1 MFNLRALIPVVLLG
15 ISFGVAALYSPPED
29 LMRGA
34 PLAVPP
40 PVEWY
45 LPPGTATVPFVL
57 LLEDPEVTGRGSPWI
72 GWLLRHGI
80 AVARVRG
87 EARTALEQA
96 RRLPQIDARHFAVIG
111 TGRQA
116 TMALNSAPAFAP
128 GPMPTAVFA
137 LAPRCLLPCASAYPA
152 DGPTQVH
159 VLRGHGEDALAIE
172 IARSTVLATLVL
184 AWQIDN

>member
-1 MFNLRALIPVVLLG
+1 MLNLRALIPLALLVL
-15 ISFGVAALYSPPED
+15 SFGVAALYSPPED

-34 PLAVPP
+34 PLAAPP

-45 LPPGTATVPFVL
+45 LPPGTSTVPFVL
-57 LLEDPEVTGRGSPWI
+57 LLEDPDVTGRSSPWTD
-72 GWLLRHGI
+72 WLLRHGI
-80 AVARVRG
+80 AVARARG
-87 EARTALEQA
+87 ETQTALEQA
-96 RRLPQIDARHFAVIG
+96 RRLPRIDARHFAVIG
-111 TGRQA
+111 AGRQA
-116 TMALNSAPAFAP
+116 AVALNSAPVFAP

-137 LAPRCLLPCASAYPA
+137 LAPRCILPCASTYPA

-159 VLRGHGEDALAIE
+159 LLRGHGEDALAIE

>member
-1 MFNLRALIPVVLLG
+1 MLNLRALIPLALLG

-34 PLAVPP
+34 LLAAPT

-57 LLEDPEVTGRGSPWI
+57 LLEDPEATDRSSPWTD
-72 GWLLRHGI
+72 WLLRHGI
-80 AVARVRG
+80 AVARTRG
-87 EARTALEQA
+87 ETQTVLEQA
-96 RRLPQIDARHFAVIG
+96 HRLPRIDARHFAVIG
-111 TGRQA
+111 TGQQA
-116 TMALNSAPAFAP
+116 AVALNSAPVFAP

-137 LAPRCLLPCASAYPA
+137 LAPRCILPCESAYPA

-159 VLRGHGEDALAIE
+159 ILGSHGQDALAIE
-172 IARSTVLATLVL
+172 IARSTVLAILVL

>member
-1 MFNLRALIPVVLLG
+1 MFNLRALIPLVLLVLG
-15 ISFGVAALYSPPED
+15 FGVAAVYSPPED

-34 PLAVPP
+34 PLAAQP

-57 LLEDPEVTGRGSPWI
+57 LLEDPEVTGRSSPWI
-72 GWLLRHGI
+72 DWLLRHGI
-80 AVARVRG
+80 AVTRVRG
-87 EARTALEQA
+87 EIQTALEQA
-96 RRLPQIDARHFAVIG
+96 RRLPRIDAGHFAVIG

-116 TMALNSAPAFAP
+116 VAAMNSAPVFAP

-137 LAPRCLLPCASAYPA
+137 LAPRCILPCTSAYPA

-159 VLRGHGEDALAIE
+159 VFRGHSEDTLAIE